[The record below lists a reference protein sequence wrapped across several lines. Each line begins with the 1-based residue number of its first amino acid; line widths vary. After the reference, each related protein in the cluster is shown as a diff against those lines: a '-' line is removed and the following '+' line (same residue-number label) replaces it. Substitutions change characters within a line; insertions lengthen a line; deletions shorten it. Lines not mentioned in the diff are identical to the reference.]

1 MLINIL
7 SINTSF
13 ISTQHSA
20 FRFSASRFST
30 SRFSSSRFS
39 TSRFSSSRF
48 SILDHQHSTHQH
60 LVYQHL
66 LHQSNLIFWMIYMLR
81 NIYSS
86 FSDRYK
92 ISEQRITSFLKIFQ
106 LLKINLNDQRK
117 KNINYQN
124 WKFIYII

>member
-1 MLINIL
+1 
-7 SINTSF
+7 
-13 ISTQHSA
+13 
-20 FRFSASRFST
+20 
-30 SRFSSSRFS
+30 
-39 TSRFSSSRF
+39 
-48 SILDHQHSTHQH
+48 
-60 LVYQHL
+60 
-66 LHQSNLIFWMIYMLR
+66 MIYMLR